1 MGMFLM
7 NSPATTL
14 DTLTR
19 LIEQR
24 TGLNVYA
31 QFRNELQPLLEQ
43 LAGGDLVWLLKHL
56 QATSE
61 TDPQWQALINTLTIG
76 ETYFMRDKEHFRLL
90 RTRILPQIIM
100 EKRQQKRLELTIWCA
115 GCATGEEPYSVA
127 ITLQEFLPDVAKWK
141 INLIGTDINQR
152 AIETARQALYRKW
165 SFRHTEPGFEKR
177 YFEAAEQGAQLKPD
191 IQKMV
196 TFKRA
201 NVLDTPPVA
210 HCDIIFCRNVLLYL
224 SKDSI
229 RQVENSVFD
238 ALANGGWFILGHAEA
253 LRYQRERWL
262 LHIFPGT
269 PIYQKP
275 ITTPTIAKLSA
286 APPKPIIHDPIE
298 NAESFIVSDPDSSPK
313 EAYLA
318 AVEAIQH
325 DNYPAAERYLVEV
338 LAQQPN
344 HARAHTLLAFI
355 FAGRQAYPEAHA
367 HLDKAMKNEP
377 LLADAHYIRGLLH
390 LEQKENAE
398 AQEVLR
404 AALYCNRQ
412 HIMAADLLG
421 TLRAQDGD
429 LPDAYRLWRN
439 ARKAI
444 SALAP
449 HAFVSDF
456 SDMTAAKLDILLAHR
471 LDEP

>member
-1 MGMFLM
+1 M
-7 NSPATTL
+7 NIPITTL

-31 QFRNELQPLLEQ
+31 QFRSELHPLLEQ
-43 LAGGDLVWLLKHL
+43 LAGGDLVRLLHHL
-56 QATSE
+56 RATDE
-61 TDPQWQALINTLTIG
+61 TDSQWQALINTLTIG

-90 RTRILPQIIM
+90 RTRILPQIIL

-127 ITLQEFLPDVAKWK
+127 ITLQEFLPDIAKWK
-141 INLIGTDINQR
+141 VTLIGTDINQR
-152 AIETARQALYRKW
+152 AIDTARQALYRKW

-177 YFEAAEQGAQLKPD
+177 YFEPSDNGAQLKSE
-191 IQKMV
+191 IHKMV

-201 NVLDTPPVA
+201 NVLDTPPVT

-224 SKDSI
+224 GKESI
-229 RQVENSVFD
+229 RQVENNIFE
-238 ALANGGWFILGHAEA
+238 ALTNGGWFILGHAEA

-275 ITTPTIAKLSA
+275 VTTALAKSAPTA
-286 APPKPIIHDPIE
+286 PKPIIHDPIE
-298 NAESFIVSDPDSSPK
+298 NAESFVTIDPNNSPTA
-313 EAYLA
+313 AYSA
-318 AVEAIQH
+318 AVQAIQS

-338 LAQQPN
+338 LAKQPN
-344 HARAHTLLAFI
+344 YARAHTLLAFI

-367 HLDKAMKNEP
+367 HLDKAMKYEP

-390 LEQKENAE
+390 LEQKEIAE

-421 TLRAQDGD
+421 TLRAQAGD

-439 ARKAI
+439 AQR
-444 SALAP
+444 ALTAYAP
-449 HAFVSDF
+449 QDYISDF
-456 SDMTAAKLDILLAHR
+456 SDITAGALDTLLNDR
-471 LDEP
+471 LDKE